1 MVRTICVLLCVA
13 SVIGPTPIAAQTRD
27 TVILRSGNPVIGEIQ
42 SLGRGTLDF
51 DTAEMDVVSIDWDD
65 IALLRSGAIFE
76 VESASGVEYVGILAS
91 PDTALLVIV
100 GLTRTDTLPFA
111 AVVRIGPIEPG
122 FWARTNGFVDLGT
135 NIARANSLRSILVIG
150 RFRFQGPTWGLE
162 VNAESYW
169 QSQTT
174 TNEAGDSITSRTSR
188 NSASV
193 GVSRGF
199 GAKWAAI
206 GSSQIEHNKEL
217 QIERRLLAVL
227 GGGYQIIR
235 SHGLELFVGAGGSLN
250 DEQFVG
256 EPRSRTGELMVT
268 VGFDAFDVSDVA
280 VFANVTSYMNP
291 TDGGRFRLN
300 IDARIAWEIFND
312 FSVGLILTERYDSN
326 PPSATAEQ
334 RDYQYSFTI
343 GWSWS

>member
-1 MVRTICVLLCVA
+1 M
-13 SVIGPTPIAAQTRD
+13 
-27 TVILRSGNPVIGEIQ
+27 
-42 SLGRGTLDF
+42 
-51 DTAEMDVVSIDWDD
+51 
-65 IALLRSGAIFE
+65 
-76 VESASGVEYVGILAS
+76 
-91 PDTALLVIV
+91 
-100 GLTRTDTLPFA
+100 
-111 AVVRIGPIEPG
+111 
-122 FWARTNGFVDLGT
+122 
-135 NIARANSLRSILVIG
+135 
-150 RFRFQGPTWGLE
+150 
-162 VNAESYW
+162 
-169 QSQTT
+169 
-174 TNEAGDSITSRTSR
+174 
-188 NSASV
+188 
-193 GVSRGF
+193 
-199 GAKWAAI
+199 
-206 GSSQIEHNKEL
+206 
-217 QIERRLLAVL
+217 L

-235 SHGLELFVGAGGSLN
+235 SHGLELFVGAGGSIN

-268 VGFDAFDVSDVA
+268 AGFDAFDVSDVA